1 MAAPDAILAIDVGGT
16 KMLAALVRGCEV
28 LDTLRLPTPAGGDP
42 ANWFAALF
50 TAIEAWQGRYS
61 AVGVAV
67 TGIIDDGHWS
77 ALNRRT
83 LDIPDRFPLAGTI
96 AAFTDAPVFAANDA
110 QAAAWGEYA
119 FGAGGREDMV
129 FLTISTGIGGGI
141 ISGGRLLGG
150 LGGHFG
156 QFRDLDHPGETL
168 EDRVSGHWIAAQAAA
183 HAPGATAR
191 EVFAASRSGEGW
203 ATDIVEASARQA
215 ANLCRNVQLALDPRR
230 IVIGG
235 SIGLAEGYL
244 SAMEQAL
251 EAVPPRLKP
260 SLHTAALAENA
271 GVIGI
276 ADLAQRRQATMRE
289 NEQ

>member
-16 KMLAALVRGCEV
+16 KMLAALVHGASV
-28 LDTLRLPTPAGGDP
+28 LDTLRLPTPADGDP
-42 ANWFAALF
+42 AHWFAALF
-50 TAIEAWQGRYS
+50 AAIEGWRGRYD

-67 TGIIDDGHWS
+67 TGIVDDGHWS
-77 ALNRRT
+77 ALNRKT
-83 LDIPDRFPLAGTI
+83 LNVPDGFPLVATI
-96 AAFTDAPVFAANDA
+96 ARFTDAPVFAANDA

-141 ISGGRLLGG
+141 VTGGRLLGG

-156 QFRDLDHPGETL
+156 QFRDLDHPDETL
-168 EDRVSGHWIAAQAAA
+168 EDRVSGRWIAAQAATY
-183 HAPGATAR
+183 APDATAR
-191 EVFAASRSGEGW
+191 EVFAAAHAGEGW
-203 ATDIVEASARQA
+203 AKAVVEASARQA

-244 SAMEQAL
+244 SAMERAL
-251 EAVPPRLKP
+251 ESVPPRLKP

-276 ADLAQRRQATMRE
+276 ADLAQRRPATMRE
-289 NEQ
+289 NGQ

>member
-16 KMLAALVRGCEV
+16 KMLAALVRGTAI
-28 LDTLRLPTPAGGDP
+28 LDTIRLPTPADGDP
-42 ANWFAALF
+42 AGWLTALF
-50 TAIEAWQGRYS
+50 TAIESWKGRYS

-83 LDIPDRFPLAGTI
+83 LDIPDRFPLTAAI
-96 AAFTDAPVFAANDA
+96 ARYTDAPVFAANDA

-119 FGAGGREDMV
+119 FGAGERQDMV
-129 FLTISTGIGGGI
+129 FLTVSTGIGGGI
-141 ISGGRLLGG
+141 VTGGRLLGG

-156 QFRDLDHPGETL
+156 QLRDPAYPDETL
-168 EDRVSGHWIAAQAAA
+168 EDRVSGNWFAVKAAA

-191 EVFAASRSGEGW
+191 EVFAAAKAGEGW
-203 ATDIVEASARQA
+203 ANTIVEASARQT
-215 ANLCRNVQLALDPRR
+215 ANLCRNIQLALDPRR

-235 SIGLAEGYL
+235 GIGLAQGYL
-244 SAMEQAL
+244 AAMERAL
-251 EAVPPRLKP
+251 DAVPARLKP
-260 SLHTAALAENA
+260 SLHAAALADNA

-276 ADLAQRRQATMRE
+276 ADLAQRRPATMRE
-289 NEQ
+289 NGQ